1 MKDEK
6 FSTPD
11 QLILVFT
18 CAIFTSS
25 VVHAAANFSQYDAY
39 GFPPNY
45 PLKLKGAPPKNKVS
59 RNLISS
65 IFNKVELKEL
75 QCVQFI
81 FIIIAIPLY
90 VIKFII
96 NKKKIKNVFINNY
109 FMYQKSVSQN
119 TVNNIKLN

>member
-1 MKDEK
+1 M
-6 FSTPD
+6 
-11 QLILVFT
+11 I
-18 CAIFTSS
+18 
-25 VVHAAANFSQYDAY
+25 
-39 GFPPNY
+39 
-45 PLKLKGAPPKNKVS
+45 
-59 RNLISS
+59 
-65 IFNKVELKEL
+65 KEL

-81 FIIIAIPLY
+81 FIIIALPLY